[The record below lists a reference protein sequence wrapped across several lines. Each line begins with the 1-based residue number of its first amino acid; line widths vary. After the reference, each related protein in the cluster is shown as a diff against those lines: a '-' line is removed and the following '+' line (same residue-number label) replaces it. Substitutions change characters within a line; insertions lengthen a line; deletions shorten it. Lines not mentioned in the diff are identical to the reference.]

1 MLEPLI
7 ENEQVGFGRVITDYY
22 TFSWFADFY
31 VLHEYRKK
39 EFQKNAFIYF
49 RTALV

>member
-31 VLHEYRKK
+31 VLQNTGKK
-39 EFQKNAFIYF
+39 EFQKKCFIYF
-49 RTALV
+49 